1 MRRVAKCTYK
11 DSPKTKRAYV
21 TYCYLMFEVFLII
34 LGALS
39 VMVGQSTAFLQA
51 KAHKKFFR

>member
-39 VMVGQSTAFLQA
+39 VMVGQSTVFLQA
-51 KAHKKFFR
+51 KAH